1 MDTDIQFLLLFV
13 IGYTAYLLYKNNK
26 KSKAKKLT
34 KLYLDYIDNFK
45 LDVLKSFNNY
55 LLTNKILVY
64 VNEVP
69 VTLKSKKYIH
79 SDLESAFLEIKNKL
93 LTDFNN
99 KMFLPNGDVLEDF
112 YLEINNIYKNDNE
125 THKLRYINNSIKHIS
140 TNIAIENYNSS
151 IFSNHEKSIGAQFI
165 AFRTFENE
173 TKVERFYPEDDYRKL
188 RRLLKKRKENSNVP
202 YEKFLETFT

>member
-13 IGYTAYLLYKNNK
+13 IGYIAYLLYKNNK

-34 KLYLDYIDNFK
+34 KLYLDHIDNFK
-45 LDVLKSFNNY
+45 FDVLKSFSDY

-64 VNEVP
+64 ENEVP
-69 VTLKSKKYIH
+69 VILKSKKYIH
-79 SDLESAFLEIKNKL
+79 SNLESAFLEIKNKL

-125 THKLRYINNSIKHIS
+125 IQKLRYINNSIKYIS
-140 TNIAIENYNSS
+140 INVAIENYNSS
-151 IFSNHEKSIGAQFI
+151 IFSDHAKSIGAQFI
-165 AFRTFENE
+165 ALRTFENE
-173 TKVERFYPEDDYRKL
+173 TKVGRFYPEDDYRKL
-188 RRLLKKRKENSNVP
+188 RRLLKKRKKNSTVS
-202 YEKFLETFT
+202 YDEFLETFT